1 MFRKIFLLITICNIY
16 ICNSQ
21 GIIVDDAVF
30 SSELL
35 VDLLLNNSCA
45 TNSNISVSSN
55 QSVAYFN
62 SNNSS
67 FPIDEGIIIRSGIA
81 SNSQGSYTGN
91 NLSSQINTNSDID
104 LEEISNQT
112 GQSVNITDTAYLEFD
127 FIPYSTNFTFDFL
140 FASNEYGQWQCGF
153 SDVFAFILT
162 DLTTGIKTNLGVI
175 PNINSPIS
183 VKNIRDNQYNLS
195 CNSVNKNLF
204 STYNVN
210 NPSNSSL
217 NMKGHT
223 VVLSASSE
231 VIPTNQ
237 YRIKLV
243 IGDYNDTD
251 FDSAVFIKAGSFNTL
266 LDLGENEELCSGD
279 EIIID
284 SNFTDTNDFIFEWKK
299 DGVLIENETNSYYA
313 ATEVGTYDLIIT
325 NLINGCVLTGQKI
338 ITQLQVNNPEN
349 LFECESET
357 TPKFNL
363 LFNNHSVLGLNPE
376 TYDILYY
383 NSLENLNNNNPIDP
397 SLLSSYP
404 SLGDEI
410 IYMNYINI
418 ENGNSCSS
426 ILDFELKIT
435 NLNPGI
441 AEDFSVCESE
451 TTVNIVTQVSDQI
464 LNNLNPSDY
473 SLSFF
478 LTEIDAMNN
487 VNQIENPLNFTLPS
501 ATSDLT
507 IWVRFIESINPNCFE
522 TLSFQILIYSSPKVD
537 ILEDV
542 YECDNYILPELTD
555 GRYFTEPG
563 GNGTVLFAGDI
574 ITENTTIYIYNSN
587 TEGCFNES
595 SFNVY
600 LATEFSTETEHC
612 GSFIVPSY
620 PNGTFYTSMNGPN
633 GSGTIIPSGTI
644 ITESQ
649 TIYFYVSIENLFC
662 LDTPYE
668 ITIHPL
674 PIVEER
680 ENVITCNN
688 YTLPS
693 SASGEQYFTEP
704 NGNGTELFPGDEI
717 SSSSTI
723 YLWNKNTITNC
734 VNESS
739 YDISIIDLD
748 AFQDIDHCGE
758 YILPSLEFGNYFTAS
773 GGNGEIL
780 EEGASINTS
789 QTIYFYSEEITTLPN
804 CTDSISFEVN
814 INPIPAVDELN
825 DGIYCENNLP
835 ILEPLLNG
843 RYYTESGGN
852 GNQLFA
858 GDIIYNTQTIYIYN
872 SNSFCDN
879 ESSFTLEIRAIA
891 PIDNFTDIFS
901 CNNYILPELNNGNY
915 YTEANGQ
922 GLQLNPGDIIEN
934 TQTIYI
940 YNSFNNLDGCSNE
953 NLFEVNILDVTVDD
967 AVDIITCTDY
977 ELPVLTNGE
986 YFTEPFGQ
994 GSRLLPGNLITS
1006 TQTVYIYKKVGERFT
1021 CFDEKSFTVSI
1032 SDKPNLDRFENIE
1045 GCGSVDLP
1053 IVDIPGAIIEY
1064 YRRPNRVDLIDP
1076 SEYTITAPG
1085 SRIIYVYGYPS
1096 GDPSLQSMQGC
1107 YSESLFQVTVNDL
1120 LDLEI
1125 NGGTLCIDSETG
1137 DVINSVLLESGLNS
1151 NDYSINWYLNNNLV
1165 GTGTNFLAEEAGE
1178 YLVETTKLT
1187 DEIGTDCNYKTAKVI
1202 VDVSRASFELNILTE
1217 DFSES
1222 NTVEVNII
1230 DQGTGTYEF
1239 SLDNLSFQSYSRF
1252 YNINPGNHFITIR
1265 DITGSC
1271 VYKTID
1277 FFILSYPKFFTPNN
1291 DGINETWNI
1300 TDLQNDLDS
1309 NIMIYDRYGKNIA
1322 TIKPYEDGWDGYNNN
1337 GDKVPS
1343 SDYWFV
1349 VKYTKNNVLKEFRA
1363 NFSLLRK

>member
-1 MFRKIFLLITICNIY
+1 MKKILFFILICNIY

-45 TNSNISVSSN
+45 TGSNISVSSN

-91 NLSSQINTNSDID
+91 NLSSQINTNSDSD

-112 GQSVNITDTAYLEFD
+112 GQSVNITDTAYFEFD

-140 FASNEYGQWQCGF
+140 FASNEYGEWQCGF

-162 DLTTGIKTNLGVI
+162 DLTTGIKKNLGLV
-175 PNINSPIS
+175 PNNNSPIS

-195 CNSVNKNLF
+195 CSSVNKNLF

-210 NPSNSSL
+210 NPSNSAL

-266 LDLGENEELCSGD
+266 LDLGENEELCFGD

-325 NLINGCVLTGQKI
+325 NLINGCILTGQKI
-338 ITQLQVNNPEN
+338 INQLQVNNPEN

-383 NSLENLNNNNPIDP
+383 SSLENLNNNIPIDT
-397 SLLSSYP
+397 SLLSAYP

-410 IYMNYINI
+410 IYVTYINN
-418 ENGNSCSS
+418 ENGNACSN
-426 ILDFELKIT
+426 ILNFELKIA

-441 AEDFSVCESE
+441 AEDFSTCESDLS
-451 TTVNIVTQVSDQI
+451 VDIVSQVSEQI
-464 LNNLNPSDY
+464 LNTLLPSDF
-473 SLSFF
+473 SLSYF
-478 LTEIDAMNN
+478 LTEIDAENN
-487 VNQIENPLNFTLPS
+487 VNEIENPSNFILPL
-501 ATSDLT
+501 APTNLP
-507 IWVRFIESINPNCFE
+507 IWVRFIELNNPDCFE
-522 TLSFQILIYSSPKVD
+522 IISFQIFIYSSPKVD

-563 GNGTVLFAGDI
+563 GNGTVLFAGDV
-574 ITENTTIYIYNSN
+574 ITENTTIYIYNLN

-595 SFNVY
+595 SFNVF

-633 GSGTIIPSGTI
+633 GFGTIIPSGTI

-649 TIYFYVSIENLFC
+649 TIYFYVSIEDLFC

-668 ITIHPL
+668 ITINPL

-693 SASGEQYFTEP
+693 SAIGEQYFTEP
-704 NGNGTELFPGDEI
+704 NGNGIELFPGDEI
-717 SSSSTI
+717 FSSTTI
-723 YLWNKNTITNC
+723 YLWNKNIITNC
-734 VNESS
+734 INESS

-748 AFQDIDHCGE
+748 AFEDIDNCGE

-773 GGNGEIL
+773 GGNGDIL
-780 EEGASINTS
+780 EEGTSINTS

-804 CTDSISFEVN
+804 CTVSISFDVN
-814 INPIPAVDELN
+814 INPIPLVDEVN
-825 DGIYCENNLP
+825 DATYCENDLP
-835 ILEPLLNG
+835 ILGPLSDG
-843 RYYTESGGN
+843 SYFSESGGN
-852 GNQLFA
+852 GNQLFP

-879 ESSFTLEIRAIA
+879 ESSFTIEIRAIA
-891 PIDNFTDIFS
+891 PVDNFTDIFS
-901 CNNYILPELNNGNY
+901 CNNYILPELNTGNY
-915 YTEANGQ
+915 YTESNGQ
-922 GLQLNPGDIIEN
+922 GVQLNAGDIID
-934 TQTIYI
+934 TSQTIYI
-940 YNSFNNLDGCSNE
+940 FNSFDDLEGCSTE
-953 NLFEVNILDVTVDD
+953 NLFEVNILAVTVDD
-967 AVDIITCTDY
+967 AMDVYTCSDY
-977 ELPVLTNGE
+977 ELPELTNGK
-986 YFTEPFGQ
+986 YFTESFGQ
-994 GSRLLPGNLITS
+994 GSELFAGDFITTS
-1006 TQTVYIYKKVGERFT
+1006 QTIYIYKKVGERFS
-1021 CFDEKSFTVSI
+1021 CFDENSFSVSI
-1032 SDKPNLDRFENIE
+1032 SEKPDLDVFENIE
-1045 GCGSVDLP
+1045 GCGTVSLP
-1053 IVDIPGAIIEY
+1053 IVDMPGVVIEY
-1064 YRRPNRVDLIDP
+1064 YRRPNRVELIDP
-1076 SEYTITAPG
+1076 SEYLVTELG
-1085 SRIIYVYGYPS
+1085 SRVIYVYAYPS
-1096 GDPSLQSMQGC
+1096 GEPSLQSIQGC

-1120 LDLEI
+1120 LDLDI

-1137 DVINSVLLESGLNS
+1137 NNTNTVLLESGLNS
-1151 NDYSINWYLNNNLV
+1151 NDYTIKWYLNTNLV
-1165 GTGTNFLAEEAGE
+1165 GTGSNYIAEEPGE
-1178 YLVETTKLT
+1178 YTVETIKLT
-1187 DEIGTDCNYKTAKVI
+1187 EEIGTDCNYKIAKVI
-1202 VDVSRASFELNILTE
+1202 VESSSPSFELSILTE
-1217 DFSES
+1217 DFSDS
-1222 NTVEVNII
+1222 NTVEINIVE
-1230 DQGTGTYEF
+1230 QGIGNYEF
-1239 SLDNLSFQSYSRF
+1239 SLDHLPFQSYPRF
-1252 YNINPGNHFITIR
+1252 YNLNPGNHLITIR
-1265 DITGSC
+1265 DTSGLC

-1277 FFILSYPKFFTPNN
+1277 FLILNYPKFFTPNN
-1291 DGINETWNI
+1291 DGINDTWNI
-1300 TDLQNDLDS
+1300 TDLQTDLDS
-1309 NIMIYDRYGKNIA
+1309 NIIIYDRFGKIISE
-1322 TIKPYEDGWDGYNNN
+1322 IKPFEEGWDGYNTN
-1337 GDKVPS
+1337 GNKLPS
-1343 SDYWFV
+1343 SDYWFLV
-1349 VKYTKNNVLKEFRA
+1349 TYNKNNVLREFRG
-1363 NFSLLRK
+1363 NFSLLRR